1 MPAIQ
6 LERSAVRRN
15 KPTKIVWCLYCIR
28 LGCTSC
34 AMYTPCIEWGSQVTN
49 ISSNPHQT
57 LLLKYAHFPP
67 PPSSMSM
74 SMCIHVMLHC
84 VHKPKRARSFN
95 FNHFDFLWQFLR
107 AHRWDVSFLLRF
119 ESNLWEIEW
128 KSPEIEASMSMS
140 TMKNIQKNWMLWH
153 LDGTIPATLPSCH
166 ALSCNESVNK
176 TIDVQNCMC
185 RESNIPWICL
195 EETKRKMSEL
205 NLPIIVVCSEG
216 AKSSKEIINSKC
228 TVVTSSVCHPGG
240 WHKRSVSRLIYSRK
254 CG

>member
-140 TMKNIQKNWMLWH
+140 TMKNIQKKLNALTFGWNYTSH
-153 LDGTIPATLPSCH
+153 PAE
-166 ALSCNESVNK
+166 LSCSFVQRKCQQNNWCAKLHVQRIEYSVNLSRR
-176 TIDVQNCMC
+176 N
-185 RESNIPWICL
+185 
-195 EETKRKMSEL
+195 ETKNERIEFADNCRVL
-205 NLPIIVVCSEG
+205 GRC
-216 AKSSKEIINSKC
+216 
-228 TVVTSSVCHPGG
+228 
-240 WHKRSVSRLIYSRK
+240 
-254 CG
+254 